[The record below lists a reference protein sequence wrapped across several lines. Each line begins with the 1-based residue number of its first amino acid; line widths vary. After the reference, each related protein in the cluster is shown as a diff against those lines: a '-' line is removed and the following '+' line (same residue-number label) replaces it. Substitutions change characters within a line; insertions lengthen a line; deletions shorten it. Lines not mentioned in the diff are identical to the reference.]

1 MKIIAIVAIV
11 GVLLLQA
18 TGSIPLSSVGGSLTI
33 GLAYLT
39 AGLAV
44 GVHEAWTKRRGP
56 LGWIVNLLVTF
67 LGVLLTAPFGGMA
80 MALLLSPFT
89 AGRSLAAEGGV
100 IMALALAGGMAAALA
115 SAWGALWLVNRWRK
129 T

>member
-18 TGSIPLSSVGGSLTI
+18 TGSIPVSSVGGSLVI
-33 GLAYLT
+33 GLTYLT

-67 LGVLLTAPFGGMA
+67 LGVLLAAPVGGTAVTI
-80 MALLLSPFT
+80 LLSPFA